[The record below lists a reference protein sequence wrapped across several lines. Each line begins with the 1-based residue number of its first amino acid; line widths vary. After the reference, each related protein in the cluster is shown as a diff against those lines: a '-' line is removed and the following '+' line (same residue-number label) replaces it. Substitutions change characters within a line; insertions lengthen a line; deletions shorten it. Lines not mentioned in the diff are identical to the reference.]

1 MVKKLKIE
9 EAQTMSN
16 IEAELCELKIENA
29 NLKSQ
34 LEDAEEKIEFL
45 KARMRNQE
53 NDPIQKFNMFS
64 MPMVNPYDLPQ
75 GSSARESMTED
86 KNRTSLIRKSQSLKL
101 KPGEQ
106 NKLFHPSRAKFFKD
120 PSTTKVEEGS
130 KIKEWATIFLPLL
143 QKGDQTDKQIRMAV
157 YYGIPQE
164 LREVVWFRLI
174 GNIHQDY
181 TQLYHQ
187 LLDLRKSIKDKDIY
201 RKSEKLI
208 DKDLHRT
215 FTTLDIF
222 KPGNLL
228 HEPLRNILTAFI
240 VHRPDIGYVQGMS
253 YLAGVL
259 LMNLDEIKAFSLFI
273 TLANW

>member
-1 MVKKLKIE
+1 
-9 EAQTMSN
+9 
-16 IEAELCELKIENA
+16 
-29 NLKSQ
+29 
-34 LEDAEEKIEFL
+34 
-45 KARMRNQE
+45 
-53 NDPIQKFNMFS
+53 
-64 MPMVNPYDLPQ
+64 
-75 GSSARESMTED
+75 
-86 KNRTSLIRKSQSLKL
+86 
-101 KPGEQ
+101 
-106 NKLFHPSRAKFFKD
+106 
-120 PSTTKVEEGS
+120 
-130 KIKEWATIFLPLL
+130 
-143 QKGDQTDKQIRMAV
+143 MAV

-273 TLANW
+273 TLANWDILYYCFWFKMEKVNCFFNVFSNLIKKYTPGVYEVLQEENLAVSLFLFEWIITMFSSTFSTKVCFRIWDQILLNGQIEIIKFSLAILKCIEDELLLWDSYEKYVQMLKCPSKFITEEELFEWYHSIILDRDQSLKDILGS